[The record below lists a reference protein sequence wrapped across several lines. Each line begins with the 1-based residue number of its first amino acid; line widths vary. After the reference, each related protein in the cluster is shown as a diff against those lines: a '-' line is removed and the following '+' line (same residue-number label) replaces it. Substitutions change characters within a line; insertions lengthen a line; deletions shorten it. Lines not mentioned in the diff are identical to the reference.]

1 VKLRARGPAVVGTG
15 LAALVGLA
23 AAGPVTGAAPA
34 GATSAAFA
42 GRARV
47 TVVAS
52 AASPPPAARQR
63 AKTAGVS
70 SSGTGA
76 AGASEVARQ
85 DVGGSELAS
94 PGIVVHYPA
103 TGAIALPNVPA
114 SAYVI
119 ADANTG
125 QVLAAED
132 AHGLFPPASTLKVLT
147 AITLIPLLNPDA
159 MVLATPEAAQTEEYD
174 VGLVAGRRYKVS
186 DLFNALLLIS
196 ANDAAVALTQATGSL
211 TKGMALINAEAHRL
225 QAYDVVAKVPNG
237 LPANGQVTS
246 AYDQA
251 LIARAALAN
260 PAFMKYDSTLTAQF
274 PVTPHQV
281 VPLVNQNKLL
291 TDYPGGI
298 GGKIGWT
305 EAAEATY
312 IGMARRHG
320 VTLIVTVLHCTS
332 LQEIT
337 AGEQLLNWGFAM
349 DGKVRP
355 VGELVRPLP
364 TLTAKRIR
372 PARAAARSA
381 AGGSGLPALPLAT
394 GAGAVIVIVLGVG
407 WFGRRRRRAASAT
420 SAFAAPA
427 SGDHNGPHADLPA
440 AGRAGEEPGLRA
452 GAGSAMWRPGSP
464 CDRGRWPSSSPRPLG
479 RAPRR
484 ARAACRGALRRRAS
498 SRSAP

>member
-1 VKLRARGPAVVGTG
+1 MKLFARRPAVVVAG
-15 LAALVGLA
+15 LAAVLGLA
-23 AAGPVTGAAPA
+23 SAGGPVAGAASAEQAAPA
-34 GATSAAFA
+34 ASGQRAAPAASPERAAPAASA
-42 GRARV
+42 GRA
-47 TVVAS
+47 TPAS
-52 AASPPPAARQR
+52 APPT
-63 AKTAGVS
+63 AKSRPRLSGSSQSGVI
-70 SSGTGA
+70 
-76 AGASEVARQ
+76 RQ

-94 PGIVVHYPA
+94 PGVVVHYPA
-103 TGAIALPNVPA
+103 TGAVPLPQVPA

-132 AHGLFPPASTLKVLT
+132 AHGLFAPASTLKVLT
-147 AITLIPLLNPDA
+147 AVALIPLLNPNA
-159 MVLATPEAAQTEEYD
+159 TALATPQAATTAQYD

-196 ANDAAVALTQATGSL
+196 ANDAAVTLTQATGSL
-211 TKGMALINAEAHRL
+211 ARGMALINAEARHL

-251 LIARAALAN
+251 LIARQALAM

-274 PVTPHQV
+274 PVSPNTV
-281 VPLVNQNKLL
+281 VPLVNQNRLL

-305 EAAEATY
+305 VAAEATY

-320 VTLIVTVLHCTS
+320 VTLIVAVLHCTS
-332 LQEIT
+332 LHEIT

-364 TLTAKRIR
+364 ALTASRK
-372 PARAAARSA
+372 PARSA
-381 AGGSGLPALPLAT
+381 PASPAALPAVPLAA
-394 GAGAVIVIVLGVG
+394 GAGVIIAIVLGVG
-407 WFGRRRRRAASAT
+407 WLGRRRRRSAALDRRPPVDVNRYT
-420 SAFAAPA
+420 AADPA
-427 SGDHNGPHADLPA
+427 DPDQHPPT
-440 AGRAGEEPGLRA
+440 
-452 GAGSAMWRPGSP
+452 
-464 CDRGRWPSSSPRPLG
+464 
-479 RAPRR
+479 
-484 ARAACRGALRRRAS
+484 
-498 SRSAP
+498 